1 MKLEY
6 KEIDGIYYP
15 DFKLSENESYQLG
28 KYGLKRRNFLK
39 DNRNFL
45 FQEML
50 INGELYDHLRQVD
63 EECRLIHVRMIEQYK
78 KKWGV
83 TEEMKENDPIR
94 WAQVMNQIEMSVDE
108 FILKEYINF

>member
-1 MKLEY
+1 MKLDY

-15 DFKLSENESYQLG
+15 NLKLSENESYQLG
-28 KYGLKRRNFLK
+28 KYGLKRRRFLK
-39 DNRNFL
+39 DHRNYL

-50 INGELYDHLRQVD
+50 MNGELFDHLKQMD
-63 EECRLIHVRMIEQYK
+63 EECRLIHDRMVEQYK
-78 KKWGV
+78 EKWGV
-83 TEEMKENDPIR
+83 TEGMKDNDPIQ

>member
-1 MKLEY
+1 MKLDY

-15 DFKLSENESYQLG
+15 DLKLSENESYQLG
-28 KYGLKRRNFLK
+28 KYGLKRRRFLK

-50 INGELYDHLRQVD
+50 LNGELYDHLRQID
-63 EECRLIHVRMIEQYK
+63 EECRLIHDRMVEQYK

-83 TEEMKENDPIR
+83 TEGMKENDPIR
-94 WAQVMNQIEMSVDE
+94 WVQVMNQIEMSVDE
-108 FILKEYINF
+108 FIFREYINF